1 MNRFA
6 SISGR
11 NIENDQSSNRMRV
24 FNNRRRRNNNININ
38 NDSIGCNYNKMKIL
52 ILIIITIIMSLS
64 NYFYNFNNNLN
75 IIEDEPR
82 TILSLLQ
89 SQLFKLNSPIGGQK
103 KLKLRNLKEEENN
116 KTDDEQ
122 INNYNNNN
130 YDEILIKNI
139 IDNFFNLSNMINNIT
154 DDDKKIKSDPD
165 KIKYIIY
172 QNVKRKLLNDLKKYN
187 YKCEWKSFK
196 NKNKGN
202 IYSVGD
208 SLSGE
213 GIFNF
218 KKESEFL
225 GGQELFVITMKNN
238 EDKYIDNWILHS
250 SVSNLDKVSINKN
263 IDNNT
268 FEIKGNFITTLY
280 KGEFFSVV
288 NKEAPEY
295 CETNVKINFPLDDD
309 QIYLNNNTFYV
320 NNLFDY
326 ETIKLNPNNFSLIME
341 STCGYNLSIKASI
354 YQDEIEQKKI
364 NKKIIIFSLISM
376 TSSIFYITGISCLIF
391 NIKKYESILSA
402 ISMDCFSINPI
413 WNTYIFLSNIN
424 IFMIFNADFNLF
436 SVVAFFTGI
445 KFLYFDYWL
454 LNIYWSK
461 RRRLVSP
468 NIYLKEK
475 IRFYIFYYLTVFFS
489 FLFIN
494 SFYVNYVC
502 IMVLCILIWIPQII
516 YNIKSNNKYGYP
528 FIYILSSTCDKLIYP
543 LYFRGIKNN
552 FLGAKDNFILIFIMI
567 FFVIFTIIIM
577 YMQVFKDP
585 RFMLS
590 IYYSQSNQLKY
601 DFYKDKNELFTI
613 RNTIGS
619 EECVICLL
627 PIFENEKD
635 IMIEMKDKST
645 TKIEEK
651 EDEEEKI
658 DNDTEKTEENNNLV
672 NNEND
677 ACDSSV
683 LIINKSDE
691 NDNDNNNDIPNIPF
705 INDNKKNKNENYNKI
720 NKDEKEIYLKK
731 EDYISREALNSFFNK
746 IKNIFKDIIF
756 VIKILFFENFF
767 SFYKKS
773 LNSKGKAFMYTPCN
787 HVFHTKCLEQWLEYK
802 KECPNCR
809 ASMEEYL

>member
-11 NIENDQSSNRMRV
+11 NIELQQNRIRV
-24 FNNRRRRNNNININ
+24 FSNRRRNNGININ
-38 NDSIGCNYNKMKIL
+38 NDSISCNYNKMKIL
-52 ILIIITIIMSLS
+52 ILIVITIMMSLS
-64 NYFYNFNNNLN
+64 NYFYNFNNNIN

-89 SQLFKLNSPIGGQK
+89 SQLFKMNSPLNSNK
-103 KLKLRNLKEEENN
+103 KLKLRNLIEEDNNKEE
-116 KTDDEQ
+116 DEQ
-122 INNYNNNN
+122 NDNNNYNN
-130 YDEILIKNI
+130 YDDILIKNI
-139 IDNFFNLSNMINNIT
+139 IDNFFNISNMINNIT
-154 DDDKKIKSDPD
+154 DDDKKMKPDPD
-165 KIKYIIY
+165 KIKYIIH

-196 NKNKGN
+196 NKNKSKIYN
-202 IYSVGD
+202 IGETF
-208 SLSGE
+208 SGE

-218 KKESEFL
+218 KKESEYL
-225 GGQELFVITMKNN
+225 SGQELFIITMKNN

-250 SVSNLDKVSINKN
+250 SVSNLENVYIDKNKN
-263 IDNNT
+263 NNT

-280 KGEFFSVV
+280 KGEFFSIK
-288 NKEAPEY
+288 NKDTPEY
-295 CETNVKINFPLDDD
+295 CETKVKINFPLNDD
-309 QIYLNNNTFYV
+309 QIYLNNNITFYV

-326 ETIKLNPNNFSLIME
+326 EAIKLNPNNFSLFME
-341 STCGYNLSIKASI
+341 STCGFNFSIKASL
-354 YQDEIEQKKI
+354 YQDEIEQKKL
-364 NKKIIIFSLISM
+364 NKKIIIFCLISM
-376 TSSIFYITGISCLIF
+376 TSSIFYVLGISCLIF

-402 ISMDCFSINPI
+402 INMDCFSINPI

-424 IFMIFNADFNLF
+424 IFMIFNIDFNLF
-436 SVVAFFTGI
+436 SVFAFVTCI

-454 LNIYWSK
+454 LNLYWSK
-461 RRRLVSP
+461 RRRLVNP

-475 IRFYIFYYLTVFFS
+475 IRFYVLYYLTVFFS

-494 SFYVNYVC
+494 SFYINYVC

-528 FIYILSSTCDKLIYP
+528 FIYILSSTFDKLIYP
-543 LYFRGIKNN
+543 FYFRGIKNN
-552 FLGAKDNFILIFIMI
+552 FLGTKDNFNLMFIMI
-567 FFVIFTIIIM
+567 VFVIFTIIIM
-577 YMQVFKDP
+577 YMQVLKDP
-585 RFMLS
+585 RFILS
-590 IYYSQSNQLKY
+590 ISYSQLNQLKY
-601 DFYKDKNELFTI
+601 DFYKDKNELLTI
-613 RNTIGS
+613 RHNIGS

-645 TKIEEK
+645 TKIENK

-658 DNDTEKTEENNNLV
+658 DNDNEKIQEKNNLV
-672 NNEND
+672 NNENES
-677 ACDSSV
+677 CDTSV

-691 NDNDNNNDIPNIPF
+691 NDIDNNNDIPNIPF
-705 INDNKKNKNENYNKI
+705 IDNKINKNENYNKI
-720 NKDEKEIYLKK
+720 NMKDEKEIYLKN
-731 EDYISREALNSFFNK
+731 EEYINNETLRYFFNK
-746 IKNIFKDIIF
+746 IRNIFKDILF
-756 VIKILFFENFF
+756 VSKIIFFENFF